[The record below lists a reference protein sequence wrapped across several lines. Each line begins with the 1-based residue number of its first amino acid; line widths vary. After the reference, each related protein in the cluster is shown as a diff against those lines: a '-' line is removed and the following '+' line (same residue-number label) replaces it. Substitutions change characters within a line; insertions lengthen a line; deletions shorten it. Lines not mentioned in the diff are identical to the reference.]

1 MPPDSTRRAALIASL
16 LSAFLTPFMGSAL
29 NIALPS
35 IGREMSMSA
44 VALSWVATSF
54 LLAAAALQLPIGRL
68 ADIYG
73 RKRVFT
79 YGVAIFTVAS
89 LLTGLAPNAA
99 SLLACRALQ
108 GIGGAMI
115 FGTGVAILTSVFPL
129 QERGRVL
136 GMNVATVY
144 LGLSLGPFLGG
155 LLTQQFG
162 WRSIFFVTV
171 PLGVITLAFVL
182 WQLEG
187 EWAEARGEGFDLAG
201 SAIYCLALS
210 AALFGFSRLATPLGV
225 GMVMLGVAGIIGFL
239 IWETRVASPIFD
251 IRLFRRNQAFLFS
264 NLAAL
269 INYAA
274 TTAVG
279 FLLSLFLQYIKGL
292 TPQMAGLVLI
302 AQPAMQALFSPL
314 AGRLSDR
321 IEPRI
326 VASAGMGLTVVG
338 LALLTQ
344 LGADTGLPFI
354 LAILLLL
361 GVGFALFSSP
371 NTNAIMSS
379 VDRRFYGIA
388 SGMVG
393 TMRQI
398 GQTLSLGIAALVFAL
413 YIGRGQITP
422 ELYPMFVRS
431 ARVAFAILTFLCV
444 LGIFASLARGP
455 MRAAARASR

>member
-1 MPPDSTRRAALIASL
+1 MPPNSTRRAALIASL
-16 LSAFLTPFMGSAL
+16 LSAFLTPFMASAL

-54 LLAAAALQLPIGRL
+54 LLAAAALQLPVGRL

-73 RKRVFT
+73 RKRIFT

-99 SLLACRALQ
+99 SLLTCRALQ
-108 GIGGAMI
+108 GVGGAMI

-171 PLGVITLAFVL
+171 PLGGITLAFVL

-187 EWAEARGEGFDLAG
+187 EWAEARGEGFDLVG
-201 SAIYCLALS
+201 SAIYSLSLA
-210 AALFGFSRLATPLGV
+210 AVLFGFSRLATLLGM
-225 GMVMLGVAGIIGFL
+225 GMVALGAAGIIGFL
-239 IWETRVASPIFD
+239 AWETRVASPIFD

-274 TTAVG
+274 TSAVG

-321 IEPRI
+321 VEPRI

-344 LGADTGLPFI
+344 LNADTSLSFI
-354 LAILLLL
+354 LAVLLLL

-413 YIGRGQITP
+413 YIGQGQITP
-422 ELYPMFVRS
+422 ERYPMFVRS
-431 ARVAFAILTFLCV
+431 AHAAFVILTFLCV
-444 LGIFASLARGP
+444 LGIFASLARGQV
-455 MRAAARASR
+455 RVAARASR

>member
-1 MPPDSTRRAALIASL
+1 MPLDSTRRAALIASL

-54 LLAAAALQLPIGRL
+54 LLAAAALQLPVGRL

-79 YGVAIFTVAS
+79 YGVAIFTVAA

-171 PLGVITLAFVL
+171 PLGLITLAFVL

-187 EWAEARGEGFDLAG
+187 EWAEARGEGFDLVG
-201 SAIYCLALS
+201 SVIYCLALS
-210 AALFGFSRLATPLGV
+210 AVLFGFSRLATPLGM
-225 GMVMLGVAGIIGFL
+225 GMVVLGAAGIIGFL
-239 IWETRVASPIFD
+239 AWETRAASPIFD

-321 IEPRI
+321 VEPRI

-354 LAILLLL
+354 LAVLLLL

-413 YIGRGQITP
+413 YIGKGQITP

-431 ARVAFAILTFLCV
+431 AHAAFVILTLLCV
-444 LGIFASLARGP
+444 LGIFASLARGQV
-455 MRAAARASR
+455 RAAARASQ

>member
-1 MPPDSTRRAALIASL
+1 MPPNSTRRAALIALL

-54 LLAAAALQLPIGRL
+54 LLAAAALQLPVGRL

-73 RKRVFT
+73 RKRIFT

-108 GIGGAMI
+108 GVGGAMI

-171 PLGVITLAFVL
+171 PLGGITLAFVL

-187 EWAEARGEGFDLAG
+187 EWAEARGEGFDLVG
-201 SAIYCLALS
+201 SAIYSLSLA
-210 AALFGFSRLATPLGV
+210 AVLFGFSRLATLLGM
-225 GMVMLGVAGIIGFL
+225 GMVALGAAGIIGFL
-239 IWETRVASPIFD
+239 AWETRVASPIFD

-274 TTAVG
+274 TSAVG

-321 IEPRI
+321 VEPRI

-344 LGADTGLPFI
+344 LNADTSLSFI
-354 LAILLLL
+354 LAVLLLL

-413 YIGRGQITP
+413 YIGKGQITP

-431 ARVAFAILTFLCV
+431 AHAAFIILTLLCV
-444 LGIFASLARGP
+444 LGIFASLARGQV
-455 MRAAARASR
+455 RATARASH

>member
-1 MPPDSTRRAALIASL
+1 MPPNSTRRAALIASL
-16 LSAFLTPFMGSAL
+16 LSAFLTPFMASAL

-54 LLAAAALQLPIGRL
+54 LLVAAALQLPVGRL

-108 GIGGAMI
+108 GVGGAMI

-162 WRSIFFVTV
+162 WRSIFFATV
-171 PLGVITLAFVL
+171 PLGGITLAFVL

-187 EWAEARGEGFDLAG
+187 EWAEARGEGFDLVG
-201 SAIYCLALS
+201 SAIYSLSLA
-210 AALFGFSRLATPLGV
+210 AVLFGFSRLATLLGM
-225 GMVMLGVAGIIGFL
+225 GMVALGAAGIIGFL
-239 IWETRVASPIFD
+239 AWETRVASPIFD

-274 TTAVG
+274 TSAVG

-321 IEPRI
+321 VEPRI

-344 LGADTGLPFI
+344 LNADTSLSFI
-354 LAILLLL
+354 LAVLLLL

-413 YIGRGQITP
+413 YIGKGQITP
-422 ELYPMFVRS
+422 ERYPMFVRS
-431 ARVAFAILTFLCV
+431 AHAAFVILTFLCV
-444 LGIFASLARGP
+444 LGIFASLARGQV
-455 MRAAARASR
+455 RATARASQ

>member
-1 MPPDSTRRAALIASL
+1 MPPNSTRRAALIASL

-54 LLAAAALQLPIGRL
+54 LLAAAALQLPVGRL

-73 RKRVFT
+73 RKRIFT

-108 GIGGAMI
+108 GVGGAMI

-171 PLGVITLAFVL
+171 PLGGITLAFVL

-187 EWAEARGEGFDLAG
+187 EWAEARGEGFDLVG
-201 SAIYCLALS
+201 SAIYSLSLA
-210 AALFGFSRLATPLGV
+210 AVLFGFSRLATLLGM
-225 GMVMLGVAGIIGFL
+225 GMVALGAAGIIGFL
-239 IWETRVASPIFD
+239 AWETRVASPIFD

-274 TTAVG
+274 TSAVG

-321 IEPRI
+321 VEPRI

-344 LGADTGLPFI
+344 LNADTSLSFI
-354 LAILLLL
+354 LAVLLLL

-413 YIGRGQITP
+413 YIGKGQITP

-431 ARVAFAILTFLCV
+431 AHAAFIILTLLCV
-444 LGIFASLARGP
+444 LGIFASLARGQV
-455 MRAAARASR
+455 RATARASH

>member
-1 MPPDSTRRAALIASL
+1 MPPNSTRRAALIASL
-16 LSAFLTPFMGSAL
+16 LSAFLTPFMASAL

-54 LLAAAALQLPIGRL
+54 LLAAAALQLPVGRL

-73 RKRVFT
+73 RKRIFT

-99 SLLACRALQ
+99 SLLTCRALQ
-108 GIGGAMI
+108 GVGGAMI

-171 PLGVITLAFVL
+171 PLGGITLAFVL

-187 EWAEARGEGFDLAG
+187 EWAEARGEGFDLVG
-201 SAIYCLALS
+201 SAIYSLSLA
-210 AALFGFSRLATPLGV
+210 AVLFGFSRLATLLGM
-225 GMVMLGVAGIIGFL
+225 GMVALGAAGIIGFL
-239 IWETRVASPIFD
+239 AWETRVASPIFD

-274 TTAVG
+274 TSAVG

-321 IEPRI
+321 VEPRI

-344 LGADTGLPFI
+344 LNADTSLSFI
-354 LAILLLL
+354 LAVLLLL

-413 YIGRGQITP
+413 YIGQGQITP
-422 ELYPMFVRS
+422 ERYPMFVRS
-431 ARVAFAILTFLCV
+431 AHAAFVILTFLCV
-444 LGIFASLARGP
+444 LGIFASLARGQV
-455 MRAAARASR
+455 RAAARASR

>member
-1 MPPDSTRRAALIASL
+1 
-16 LSAFLTPFMGSAL
+16 MGSAL

-44 VALSWVATSF
+44 VALSWVATAF
-54 LLAAAALQLPIGRL
+54 LLAAAALQLPVGRL

-99 SLLACRALQ
+99 FLLACRALQ

-155 LLTQQFG
+155 LLTQQLG

-171 PLGVITLAFVL
+171 PLGVVTLAFVL
-182 WQLEG
+182 WQLPG
-187 EWAEARGEGFDLAG
+187 EWAEAHGEGFDLAG
-201 SAIYCLALS
+201 SVIYCLALS

-225 GMVMLGVAGIIGFL
+225 WLVALGAVGVIGFL
-239 IWETRVASPIFD
+239 AWETRVASPIFD
-251 IRLFRRNQAFLFS
+251 IRLFRRNRAFLFS
-264 NLAAL
+264 NLSAL

-274 TTAVG
+274 TSAVG
-279 FLLSLFLQYIKGL
+279 FLLSLYLQYIKGL

-321 IEPRI
+321 VEPRI

-344 LGADTGLPFI
+344 LGADTGLFLI

-413 YIGRGQITP
+413 YIGKGQITP
-422 ELYPMFVRS
+422 ELYPLFVRS
-431 ARVAFAILTFLCV
+431 ARAAFVILTFLCV
-444 LGIFASLARGP
+444 LGIFASLARGQV
-455 MRAAARASR
+455 RAAARA

>member
-1 MPPDSTRRAALIASL
+1 MSPDSTRRAALIASL
-16 LSAFLTPFMGSAL
+16 LSAFLIPFMGSAL

-44 VALSWVATSF
+44 VALSWVATAF
-54 LLAAAALQLPIGRL
+54 LLAAAALQLPVGRL

-79 YGVAIFTVAS
+79 YGVAVFTVAS
-89 LLTGLAPNAA
+89 LLTGLAPSAA
-99 SLLACRALQ
+99 FLLACRALQ

-155 LLTQQFG
+155 LLTQQLG

-171 PLGVITLAFVL
+171 PLGLVTLAFVL
-182 WQLEG
+182 WQLPG
-187 EWAEARGEGFDLAG
+187 EWAEAHGEGFDLAG
-201 SAIYCLALS
+201 SVIYCLALS

-225 GMVMLGVAGIIGFL
+225 WLVALGAVGVIGFL
-239 IWETRVASPIFD
+239 AWETRVASPIFD
-251 IRLFRRNQAFLFS
+251 IRLFRRNRAFLFS

-274 TTAVG
+274 TSAVG
-279 FLLSLFLQYIKGL
+279 FLLSLYLQYIKGL

-314 AGRLSDR
+314 AGRLSDCV
-321 IEPRI
+321 EPRI
-326 VASAGMGLTVVG
+326 VASAGMGLTIVG

-413 YIGRGQITP
+413 YIGKGQITP

-431 ARVAFAILTFLCV
+431 ARAAFVILTFLCV
-444 LGIFASLARGP
+444 LGIFASLARGQV
-455 MRAAARASR
+455 RVAARAGW